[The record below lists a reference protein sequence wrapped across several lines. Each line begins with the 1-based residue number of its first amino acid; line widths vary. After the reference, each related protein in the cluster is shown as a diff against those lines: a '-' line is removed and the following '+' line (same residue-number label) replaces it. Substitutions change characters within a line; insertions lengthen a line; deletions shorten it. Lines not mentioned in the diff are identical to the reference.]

1 MEVSFFTK
9 LFGSLLS
16 AAAGHPEDKENR
28 SVSNISIEPGKP
40 IILELEPGT
49 YYRCT
54 CGGSK
59 NIPFCDGSCKESD
72 CSPVQFEIK
81 EKQQVYLCNCG
92 KTNNGPFCDGSC
104 AQ

>member
-1 MEVSFFTK
+1 MSI
-9 LFGSLLS
+9 
-16 AAAGHPEDKENR
+16 N
-28 SVSNISIEPGKP
+28 NIEPGKP

-59 NIPFCDGSCKESD
+59 NMPFCDGSCAKSD
-72 CSPVQFEIK
+72 CTPVQFEIT

-92 KTNNGPFCDGSC
+92 KTNNRPFCDGNC
-104 AQ
+104 VK

>member
-1 MEVSFFTK
+1 MPAVIQSDNGPEFTSRVMDQWAYGRGVR
-9 LFGSLLS
+9 LQL
-16 AAAGHPEDKENR
+16 
-28 SVSNISIEPGKP
+28 IEPGKP
-40 IILELEPGT
+40 IVLELEPGT

-59 NIPFCDGSCKESD
+59 KQPFCDGSCKESD

-104 AQ
+104 SK

>member
-1 MEVSFFTK
+1 LKFFTP
-9 LFGSLLS
+9 LFGCPVS
-16 AAAGHPEDKENR
+16 ASEDHQKDKENKKL
-28 SVSNISIEPGKP
+28 SNIVIEPGKP

-59 NIPFCDGSCKESD
+59 NLPFCDGSCKGSD
-72 CSPVQFEIK
+72 CRPVQFEIK

-104 AQ
+104 AK

>member
-1 MEVSFFTK
+1 V
-9 LFGSLLS
+9 
-16 AAAGHPEDKENR
+16 
-28 SVSNISIEPGKP
+28 NINSIEPGKP

-49 YYRCT
+49 YHRCT

-59 NIPFCDGSCKESD
+59 KMPFCDGSCAESG

-92 KTNNGPFCDGSC
+92 KTNNRPFCDGNC
-104 AQ
+104 AK